1 MKKKRK
7 SNRIKVGRKKV
18 DLNSMGAS
26 RRQALAQLTLQ
37 ERWALRLAE
46 VKDRVPVTDYIQ
58 RCTRWLKPEK
68 LARLLVEGLIE
79 ERGGFFYAV
88 DRKGVANG

>member
-7 SNRIKVGRKKV
+7 HKRISIGKKKV
-18 DLNSMGAS
+18 DLNSMGAD

-68 LARLLVEGLIE
+68 LARLLAEGLIE

-88 DRKGVANG
+88 KGKGVANG